1 MDRMPNNGNLL
12 ALRRHVLPQ
21 CRSGLG
27 NHMVYSAGDLG
38 RRLHRY

>member
-1 MDRMPNNGNLL
+1 MDRMLNDGNLL
-12 ALRRHVLPQ
+12 TLRRHVLSR